1 MTSLPPLFL
10 EIYAK
15 RWSYVL
21 DVPLVLQ
28 PYGLLCALR
37 LAEEMNVWLVRMLWE
52 ILDNTRY
59 YSDHPESLYIGVND
73 NGAKDAEREVFI
85 DSLAQWQQAREES
98 GLAAHRLYWLG
109 DSTQES
115 FFPKEVD
122 ADVLERYEVLARSL
136 DDKGKRTA
144 NDKLDSGLYFDCA
157 RDVIA
162 LSSALNRYRPL
173 ILTVTPSSTKNT
185 YDPPAL
191 CKQLQDLGIHCRNVT
206 EEVSA
211 KPLKDTLLSIC
222 ARTGVAELI
231 WAGLNL
237 AVVQVVTPHAQF
249 CSPETA
255 VDDHFYEKISPFVDR
270 SDTRYDYWKNAQ
282 AFWFSLG

>member
-15 RWSYVL
+15 RWSCVL

-59 YSDHPESLYIGVND
+59 YSDHPESLYTGIND
-73 NGAKDAEREVFI
+73 NSALQAEREVVV

-98 GLAAHRLYWLG
+98 GLASHRLFWLG

-115 FFPKEVD
+115 FFPNDVG
-122 ADVLERYEVLARSL
+122 ADILERYEVLARSL
-136 DDKGKRTA
+136 DDKSKRTA
-144 NDKLDSGLYFDCA
+144 KDKLDGGLYYDCV

-173 ILTVTPSSTKNT
+173 ILTVTPSRTKNIVE
-185 YDPPAL
+185 PPSL
-191 CKQLQDLGIHCRNVT
+191 CRQLHSLGIHCRHVT

-211 KPLKDTLLSIC
+211 RPLKDALLTIF
-222 ARTGVAELI
+222 ARTGVTELI

-237 AVVQVVTPHAQF
+237 AVVQVVTPHVQF
-249 CSPETA
+249 YSPETT
-255 VDDHFYEKISPFVDR
+255 VDDHFYEGMSSFVDS

-282 AFWFSLG
+282 AFWFSLS